1 MTMCALLK
9 NLLPYLFSLS
19 VILATALLSMVL
31 YDQLLLLGYSATGV
45 TALFCF
51 FFCSLVVAQQHP
63 DLWQPANISTL
74 SLTLQLPQQ
83 LPS

>member
-31 YDQLLLLGYSATGV
+31 YDQLLLLGME
-45 TALFCF
+45 
-51 FFCSLVVAQQHP
+51 
-63 DLWQPANISTL
+63 
-74 SLTLQLPQQ
+74 
-83 LPS
+83 